1 MRNFRTNKVYL
12 VFQFIIS
19 VLLIVLAVL
28 NGNGDSKTNAALIY
42 IMVAV
47 SLVIFGSSA
56 VRKVS
61 VTEDNVFI
69 IRNMFKSVKIE
80 LDCIKYGYALSAMG
94 RYVIIINDGKKSAMI
109 SSLISGF
116 IHLER
121 LIASKIGDEERGSFD
136 IITEK
141 SLKMKS
147 AAYMCFMLLITALI
161 LFAILKSLGY
171 SFL

>member
-61 VTEDNVFI
+61 VTEDNI
-69 IRNMFKSVKIE
+69 LIRNMFKSVEME
-80 LDCIKYGYALSAMG
+80 LDSIKYGYALSAMG

-109 SSLISGF
+109 SSLIGGF

-147 AAYMCFMLLITALI
+147 AAYICFMLLITALI
-161 LFAILKSLGY
+161 LLAILKSLGY

>member
-28 NGNGDSKTNAALIY
+28 NGNGDSKTNATLIY

-47 SLVIFGSSA
+47 SLVIFVSSA

-80 LDCIKYGYALSAMG
+80 LDWI
-94 RYVIIINDGKKSAMI
+94 V
-109 SSLISGF
+109 
-116 IHLER
+116 
-121 LIASKIGDEERGSFD
+121 
-136 IITEK
+136 
-141 SLKMKS
+141 
-147 AAYMCFMLLITALI
+147 
-161 LFAILKSLGY
+161 
-171 SFL
+171 